1 MQCCESGSLWHNPW
15 HASYVHISHYRLPES
30 MSSTK
35 VRRRRD
41 TDAGDF
47 EDRICMF
54 SKLQASSAGQSFDA
68 DRLMV
73 IVISGYWYPQGSR
86 VTASRWRVDC
96 YTRSSGR
103 MRRETDDGETTD
115 ESDRDLPV
123 ALFRDVC
130 DVVLRNTECIST
142 YIVDKLSIPTSN
154 ENEIDVRRGDL

>member
-15 HASYVHISHYRLPES
+15 HASYVHISQYRLPES

-54 SKLQASSAGQSFDA
+54 STSQASSAGQSFDA

-73 IVISGYWYPQGSR
+73 IV
-86 VTASRWRVDC
+86 SRWRVDC